1 MRSSTKNYILKSWTT
16 EPMRKLVYWTAIFL
30 IATTASAQSTK
41 PTSTAKPAA
50 KTAPSAAPAAAPS
63 EEPLPTTEQLQAYFK
78 RVFGYDQNLT
88 FQVARVEPARM
99 PHMAD
104 ATVVVT
110 TPEGRQITHWYVSSD
125 QKWIIT
131 GESFAYG
138 TDPYA
143 QNRELLDS
151 RSFGPTKGP
160 KDAKFTIVEF
170 ADLECPACRQAEPVM
185 EKLQQDFPNV
195 KFVFQ
200 SFPLEMMHPW
210 ALSAAKYL
218 DCIQRSNNEQ
228 AWTFLQAVYTHQPEI
243 EQGVRVPAG
252 GIDENAITERM
263 NRYVTMAGADS
274 AKIAACVGNPETAA
288 RIQKSFELGTT
299 LRVTGTPTLFVNG
312 RMVQTI
318 NQQQYEPLKNLVQF
332 EIEQAK

>member
-1 MRSSTKNYILKSWTT
+1 MH
-16 EPMRKLVYWTAIFL
+16 KLVCWTAILL
-30 IATTASAQSTK
+30 ISATVSAQTK
-41 PTSTAKPAA
+41 PTSNVAKPGA
-50 KTAPSAAPAAAPS
+50 KTVPSATPAPAPAA
-63 EEPLPTTEQLQAYFK
+63 EPLPTPEQMQAYFK

-88 FQVARVEPARM
+88 FQVARVDPARI

-125 QKWIIT
+125 QKWVVT
-131 GESFAYG
+131 GESFPFGA
-138 TDPYA
+138 DPYA
-143 QNRELLDS
+143 ENRELLNS
-151 RSFGPTKGP
+151 RAFGPTKGP

-170 ADLECPACRQAEPVM
+170 ADLECPACRQAEPVL
-185 EKLQQDFPNV
+185 ERLQQDFPNV

-210 ALSAAKYL
+210 ALTAAKYL
-218 DCIQRSNNEQ
+218 DCMQRSNNEQ

-243 EQGVRVPAG
+243 EQGVRMPAG
-252 GIDENAITERM
+252 GVDESAVSERM
-263 NRYVTMAGADS
+263 NRYVTMAGGDS
-274 AKIAACVGNPETAA
+274 TKIAACVANPDTAA
-288 RIQKSFELGTT
+288 RVHKSSELGSE
-299 LRVTGTPTLFVNG
+299 LRVTGTPSLFVNG

-318 NQQQYEPLKNLVQF
+318 NQQQYEALKGLVQF